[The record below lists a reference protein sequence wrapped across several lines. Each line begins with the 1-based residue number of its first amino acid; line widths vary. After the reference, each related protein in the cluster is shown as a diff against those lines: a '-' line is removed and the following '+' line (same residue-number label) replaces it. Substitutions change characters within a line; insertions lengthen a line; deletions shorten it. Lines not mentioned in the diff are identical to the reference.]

1 MCMCCVIASVIFP
14 AHAAAATVRLISLSD
29 QDRGG
34 KCQGRGQ
41 ECVFIMSCGDLLGIL
56 FLSEVAEFAATFLLF
71 QATLETRNLKSSW

>member
-1 MCMCCVIASVIFP
+1 MCMCCVIAAVMFP
-14 AHAAAATVRLISLSD
+14 AHAAAATVSD

-41 ECVFIMSCGDLLGIL
+41 ECVFIMSCGDLLGI
-56 FLSEVAEFAATFLLF
+56 FSSSSEVAEFAATFLLF

>member
-1 MCMCCVIASVIFP
+1 MCMCFVIAAVMFP
-14 AHAAAATVRLISLSD
+14 AHAAAATVSD